1 MGEKTS
7 ITYVHLRG
15 INMSECMKIYI
26 DESKAIIIL
35 SYETG
40 IYDDVALINVR
51 ENLKKAYGYE
61 VIMIPNA
68 TITIV

>member
-1 MGEKTS
+1 
-7 ITYVHLRG
+7 
-15 INMSECMKIYI
+15 MSECMKIYI
-26 DESKAIIIL
+26 DESKEIIIL

-51 ENLKKAYGYE
+51 ENLEKAYGYE